1 MGGTTAKLCL
11 IQNGEPAVAREFEVA
26 RVRRF
31 KRGSGFPLRIPAI
44 ELIEIGAGGGS
55 IARLDDLG
63 LLKVGPDSSGAN
75 PGPACYS
82 QGGTLPTVTD
92 ANLVLGYLNP
102 NYFLGGDMALDENA
116 SRRAINEHCAV
127 PLKVTLEEAA
137 AGICDLVS
145 ENMADAARVHI
156 AEQGEDPRRFS
167 LMAFG
172 GAGPLHAY
180 SVAAKLGIRELIC
193 PAGAGVISSLGQL
206 TAPMAFDLV
215 QTHYGLVD
223 ELDWKRFRKSQAD
236 LSKEAKSY
244 LKLAGVPE
252 KQIVLAYSADI
263 RYVGQ
268 GYEIRV
274 PLPVGALSAKSI
286 PAIRRAFWREYQKLY
301 GRSVDNV
308 TLEMVNLR
316 LSARGPRPSL
326 RLNWQH
332 TGGAH
337 GEGKAGLI
345 GKRRIYLREAGG
357 YCNADVYSRYSLATA
372 REYRGPA
379 LVEERESTT
388 LIGKSGKFSVDS
400 HGNLVIRLKS

>member
-1 MGGTTAKLCL
+1 K
-11 IQNGEPAVAREFEVA
+11 
-26 RVRRF
+26 RF
-31 KRGSGFPLRIPAI
+31 KRGSGFPLRVPAI

-55 IARLDDLG
+55 IARLDELG
-63 LLKVGPDSSGAN
+63 LLKVGPDSAGAD
-75 PGPACYS
+75 PGPACYR

-102 NYFLGGDMALDENA
+102 DYFLGGDMALDENA

-127 PLKVTLEEAA
+127 SLGVTLEEAA

-145 ENMADAARVHI
+145 ENMTDAARVHI

-180 SVAAKLGIRELIC
+180 SVAVKLGIRELIC

-215 QTHYGLVD
+215 RTHYGSLD
-223 ELDWKRFRKSQAD
+223 ELDWKRLRKSQAD

-252 KQIVLAYSADI
+252 KKIVLAYSADM
-263 RYVGQ
+263 RYAGQ
-268 GYEIRV
+268 CYEIRV
-274 PLPVGALSAKSI
+274 PLPSSALGAKGI

-326 RLNWQH
+326 RFHWQH
-332 TGGAH
+332 TDGAH
-337 GEGKAGLI
+337 EEGKTGLT
-345 GKRRIYLREAGG
+345 GKRRIYLKEAGG
-357 YCNADVYSRYSLATA
+357 YCNAAV
-372 REYRGPA
+372 
-379 LVEERESTT
+379 
-388 LIGKSGKFSVDS
+388 
-400 HGNLVIRLKS
+400 